1 MAVSAV
7 VKDGQLVETAA
18 QASASSAAGKN
29 SEASAPKGYDK
40 DAFLQLLVAQMKY
53 QDPLEPTD
61 NSEYITQYATFS
73 QVEQIQNMAASTEL
87 SRASGMVG
95 KSVEVTTE
103 DSNGAAKVIEG
114 VVEFVK
120 YENNKAY
127 VSINGE
133 LYAASD
139 VTAVID
145 DNYSN
150 AYALA
155 NAFANSVNRL
165 PSLADLT
172 LDDEETI
179 ETLRA
184 GYNALTPYQQSFIDS
199 SYTDLLKQY
208 VERMAEMKNDSATSS
223 FVKELNNLAP
233 VADITIDDEEAVTK
247 LKSTYD
253 SLTDEQRGLIDA
265 SDIEKMEEYIDRI
278 AKLRAANGS

>member
-1 MAVSAV
+1 MAVNAI

-18 QASASSAAGKN
+18 QSSASSAAGK
-29 SEASAPKGYDK
+29 SAGTSATKGYDK

-61 NSEYITQYATFS
+61 NSQYITQYATFS

-103 DSNGAAKVIEG
+103 DANGAEKIIEG

-127 VSINGE
+127 VSIDGE

-150 AYALA
+150 AFALA
-155 NAFANSVNRL
+155 NAFANSMNSL
-165 PSLADLT
+165 PSLSELT
-172 LDDEETI
+172 LGDEETI

-199 SYTDLLKQY
+199 SYTDMLKKY
-208 VERMAEMKNDSATSS
+208 VERMAEMKEDSEKSKSARETTETTEED
-223 FVKELNNLAP
+223 KEAEET
-233 VADITIDDEEAVTK
+233 VAETDGDI
-247 LKSTYD
+247 
-253 SLTDEQRGLIDA
+253 
-265 SDIEKMEEYIDRI
+265 
-278 AKLRAANGS
+278 

>member
-1 MAVSAV
+1 MAVNAIV
-7 VKDGQLVETAA
+7 QDGKLVETAA
-18 QASASSAAGKN
+18 QSSASSAAGKN
-29 SEASAPKGYDK
+29 ATSSVPKGYDK

-95 KSVEVTTE
+95 KSVEVTAE

-133 LYAASD
+133 LYSASD

-155 NAFANSVNRL
+155 NAFADSMNRL
-165 PSLADLT
+165 PSLSELT

-199 SYTDLLKQY
+199 SYTELLKQY
-208 VERMAEMKNDSATSS
+208 VEMMAQMKEDSDRSKAAQEAAGETEEDGKEAAETVAATDG
-223 FVKELNNLAP
+223 
-233 VADITIDDEEAVTK
+233 DI
-247 LKSTYD
+247 
-253 SLTDEQRGLIDA
+253 
-265 SDIEKMEEYIDRI
+265 
-278 AKLRAANGS
+278 

>member
-1 MAVSAV
+1 MAVNAIV
-7 VKDGQLVETAA
+7 QDGKLVETAA
-18 QASASSAAGKN
+18 QSSASSAAGKN
-29 SEASAPKGYDK
+29 AATNVPKGYDK

-53 QDPLEPTD
+53 QDPMEPTD
-61 NSEYITQYATFS
+61 NSQYITQYATFS

-103 DSNGAAKVIEG
+103 DSNGAAKVVEG

-127 VSINGE
+127 VSVNGE

-139 VTAVID
+139 VTAVVD

-150 AYALA
+150 AFALA
-155 NAFANSVNRL
+155 NAFANSMLKL

-172 LDDEETI
+172 LQDEETI

-199 SYTDLLKQY
+199 SYTDMLKEY
-208 VERMAEMKNDSATSS
+208 VERMAEMKSDSEKSKAAQ
-223 FVKELNNLAP
+223 EEAE
-233 VADITIDDEEAVTK
+233 DEEGKEADETVNA
-247 LKSTYD
+247 
-253 SLTDEQRGLIDA
+253 TDG
-265 SDIEKMEEYIDRI
+265 DI
-278 AKLRAANGS
+278 